1 MHLPSAPGALIG
13 YRKNGCPIY
22 LMAGGSGE
30 SDPAPAPEGTPPT
43 PEPPKPTPPPAADPK
58 PAAEEK
64 PKPTASDDLSE
75 LSSADLAKM
84 VRKLRAE
91 NASDRT
97 TAKQQAAKDAVD
109 ELTGKLGKALGLV
122 QDDKPPSVDDL
133 TAQLTA
139 AQQQAQER
147 DTALRQLTVERAAE
161 KAARTHGADV
171 DTLLDSRSFATKLA
185 DLDPT
190 ESGFSDAVNALVKK
204 TVDDNPK
211 YRIAQVATSSSADFS
226 SGPGEQR
233 VRKPIGL
240 HAAFRNEYGGS

>member
-1 MHLPSAPGALIG
+1 M
-13 YRKNGCPIY
+13 
-22 LMAGGSGE
+22 
-30 SDPAPAPEGTPPT
+30 SDELGQAPEAADTTTTTAPPKADT
-43 PEPPKPTPPPAADPK
+43 GQQEQPQQQAKPDPKPT
-58 PAAEEK
+58 
-64 PKPTASDDLSE
+64 KPTASDDLSE

-109 ELTGKLGKALGLV
+109 ELTGKLGKALGYV
-122 QDDKPPSVDDL
+122 KDDQPPTAEEL
-133 TAQLTA
+133 TKQLTEA
-139 AQQQAQER
+139 AKER
-147 DTALRQLTVERAAE
+147 DATQSELQQLRVERAAE
-161 KAARTHGADV
+161 RAAREHGADV

-190 ESGFSDAVNALVKK
+190 DSGFSDAVNALVKK

-211 YRIAQVATSSSADFS
+211 FKVAQVATSSSADFS

>member
-1 MHLPSAPGALIG
+1 MTEQQGQ
-13 YRKNGCPIY
+13 
-22 LMAGGSGE
+22 
-30 SDPAPAPEGTPPT
+30 APEAADTTTTTAPPQADT
-43 PEPPKPTPPPAADPK
+43 GQQEQPQQQAKPDPKPT
-58 PAAEEK
+58 
-64 PKPTASDDLSE
+64 KPTASDDLSE

-139 AQQQAQER
+139 AQQQATER

-161 KAARTHGADV
+161 RAAREHGADV
-171 DTLLDSRSFATKLA
+171 DVLLDSRSFATKLG
-185 DLDPT
+185 DLDPAADDFAAT
-190 ESGFSDAVNALVKK
+190 VSDLVKQ
-204 TVDDNPK
+204 TVDSNPK
-211 YRIAQVATSSSADFS
+211 YRVAQVAASSSADFS
-226 SGPGEQR
+226 GGPGEQR

-240 HAAFRNEYGGS
+240 HAAFRNHYGG